1 VFECLGCPQVKDV
14 FLTRIIIAESA
25 PVGGAVKD
33 ESVLSLWRA
42 EDGAVVG
49 VSSVVEAELVRTA
62 QSLRENLTS
71 QKINRSH
78 AHAHDSRT
86 QSSRTHDSGTNH

>member
-49 VSSVVEAELVRTA
+49 VSSVVEA
-62 QSLRENLTS
+62 
-71 QKINRSH
+71 
-78 AHAHDSRT
+78 
-86 QSSRTHDSGTNH
+86 